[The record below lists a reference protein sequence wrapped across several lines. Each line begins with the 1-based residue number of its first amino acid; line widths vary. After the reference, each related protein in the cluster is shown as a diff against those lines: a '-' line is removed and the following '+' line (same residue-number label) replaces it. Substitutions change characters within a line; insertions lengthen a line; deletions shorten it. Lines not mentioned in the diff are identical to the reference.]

1 MANHNTQ
8 SPPGLAMLWHLC
20 FNTSKYGCSLGSTG
34 TFPCE
39 EPLWSL
45 PNALHAGESLLPM
58 SHMEPSDSAAY
69 SWGFTLLPYQSTSR
83 HSASNLQT
91 LCCIVYRILVV
102 LKLSPFSLSVVLGN
116 RFLIQSPESVFTLF
130 LYFSPATSGGV
141 FFLHHP
147 GAPHSAPFPFP
158 ALSLQKQLPILC
170 GFSLPVHF
178 STLCSS

>member
-8 SPPGLAMLWHLC
+8 SPPGLAMFWHLC

-116 RFLIQSPESVFTLF
+116 RFLIQSPESVFTLT
-130 LYFSPATSGGV
+130 LSFSPATFRGSD
-141 FFLHHP
+141 FL
-147 GAPHSAPFPFP
+147 A
-158 ALSLQKQLPILC
+158 
-170 GFSLPVHF
+170 
-178 STLCSS
+178 